1 MVCLVS
7 IFSILSLVIGSGF
20 ISGKEIVVYFSRFGL
35 FSFISIF
42 FAFFLY
48 FLFFRFILFKSNKIL
63 DKFKKSKILVLFNI
77 IISSVFSGAMLAGIG
92 NVLNFNI
99 YINFV
104 IVFLILLFAF
114 IIFKKGFESFEKINF
129 MLSIFI
135 IFIFSIML
143 FCKLQNN
150 TIEFSAFP
158 LIFPFYTLL
167 YVALNLS
174 TGSVVIAKVGTKL
187 SLRQKTRVAFWS
199 ALVLCLI
206 LLIANIVLLQNPQA
220 LEHDMPFLMIFGQKA
235 VIIFQILIFFGC
247 LTTFYSLVFS
257 SSFSLRGL
265 CKNEFFIFFIS
276 VIFPSILS
284 LLGFGF
290 IINNLYPLVS
300 SLGIIF
306 LIELFFTPLFKRTNK
321 KIHSSSQDTK

>member
-48 FLFFRFILFKSNKIL
+48 FLFFRFILFKSNEIL
-63 DKFKKSKILVLFNI
+63 DKFKKSKILVLINI

-150 TIEFSAFP
+150 TIEFFAFP

-220 LEHDMPFLMIFGQKA
+220 LEHDMPFLMI
-235 VIIFQILIFFGC
+235 L
-247 LTTFYSLVFS
+247 
-257 SSFSLRGL
+257 
-265 CKNEFFIFFIS
+265 
-276 VIFPSILS
+276 
-284 LLGFGF
+284 
-290 IINNLYPLVS
+290 
-300 SLGIIF
+300 
-306 LIELFFTPLFKRTNK
+306 
-321 KIHSSSQDTK
+321 